1 MQPIQAGKTGRPR
14 SLTEDQAREVV
25 RLVDGGHTRTS
36 IAKHFG
42 VNRKVIQNIL
52 SGVHYGDVTG
62 IEYEAK
68 DETK

>member
-1 MQPIQAGKTGRPR
+1 MHPIQAGKTGRPR
-14 SLTEDQAREVV
+14 SLTKDQALEVV
-25 RLVDGGHTRTS
+25 RLVGGGHTRTS

-62 IEYEAK
+62 IEHEVK
-68 DETK
+68 ETSE